1 MALIDTF
8 RGAAT
13 ELAEKGF
20 IGISTAAAV
29 IAQGIGF
36 VAAINSAGS
45 SAGGGG
51 GGGGGG
57 AAVAAQAATQ
67 AATQAPAQAPAQAAP
82 AQSQNVIIDLIGA
95 TGMQVDQ
102 FQKFA
107 DTFNESVRQGLMTNV
122 TVRGI

>member
-1 MALIDTF
+1 M
-8 RGAAT
+8 
-13 ELAEKGF
+13 AEKGF
-20 IGISTAAAV
+20 IGIATGAAV

-51 GGGGGG
+51 GGGASS
-57 AAVAAQAATQ
+57 AAAA
-67 AATQAPAQAPAQAAP
+67 AQAAP

-95 TGMQVDQ
+95 SGMQVDQ
-102 FQKFA
+102 FQQFA
-107 DTFNESVRQGLMTNV
+107 DTFNEASRQGLMTNV